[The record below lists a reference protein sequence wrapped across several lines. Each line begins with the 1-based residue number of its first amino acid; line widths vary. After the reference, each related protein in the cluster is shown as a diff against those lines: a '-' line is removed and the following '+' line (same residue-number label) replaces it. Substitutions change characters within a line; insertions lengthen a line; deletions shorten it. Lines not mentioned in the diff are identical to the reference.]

1 MTDSGDLVQVL
12 GRAQELGFLGPG
24 SIEPHIEHAERFL
37 TAWTGDPPTHA
48 LDLGSGGGLPGLVL
62 AKRWPLSRWTF
73 LDANQ
78 RRTSFLVQAVDDL
91 GLGDRVEVE
100 RSRAEEA
107 GRDPVYRAQFDLVT
121 ARSFGPP
128 AVTAE
133 CAAPFLR
140 IGGVLMVSEPP
151 DGMESGVG
159 RWDGEGVARVGMNL
173 GLRRHGCQFLQQV
186 VLCEPRYP
194 RRVGIPTK
202 RPLF

>member
-1 MTDSGDLVQVL
+1 MQAL

-24 SIEPHIEHAERFL
+24 PIEPHIAHAERFL
-37 TAWTGDPPTHA
+37 TAWTGEPPRRC

-62 AKRWPLSRWTF
+62 AVRWPFSRWTY

-78 RRTSFLVQAVDDL
+78 RRTSFLAQAVDDL

-100 RSRAEEA
+100 RSRAEDA
-107 GRDPVYRAQFDLVT
+107 GHDPDYRAQFDLVT

-151 DGMESGVG
+151 DEVEPGVG
-159 RWDGEGVARVGMNL
+159 RWDREGLARVGMTL
-173 GLRRHGCQFLQQV
+173 GLRRHGCQLIQQAE
-186 VLCEPRYP
+186 LCDPRYP
-194 RRVGIPTK
+194 RRVGIPAK